1 MRFSKAL
8 ASTAAA
14 ALIASAVAAFAGNTT
29 FFTSIGDLAFPFSP
43 PKADGTAGTIDN
55 MTIGA
60 TTPRAGNFTSVKSA
74 DGLVCTTF
82 AQMGTL
88 SSPANAAFF
97 VATRPYKLVTVS
109 EVHSTAAGASEALML
124 EKDTGTTAPGSGTAL
139 LTNNT
144 NTGFN
149 LNATANTVQVG
160 ALVATAASL
169 ALATGDRLA
178 MKFTGSATATA
189 NLALTACLAPQ

>member
-1 MRFSKAL
+1 
-8 ASTAAA
+8 
-14 ALIASAVAAFAGNTT
+14 
-29 FFTSIGDLAFPFSP
+29 
-43 PKADGTAGTIDN
+43 
-55 MTIGA
+55 
-60 TTPRAGNFTSVKSA
+60 
-74 DGLVCTTF
+74 
-82 AQMGTL
+82 
-88 SSPANAAFF
+88 
-97 VATRPYKLVTVS
+97 
-109 EVHSTAAGASEALML
+109 ML